1 MKNEKEN
8 SRKQEGFLWI
18 ALGLLLIAAALFI
31 TAFNLY
37 DELRAEKASSQ
48 ALNCIE

>member
-1 MKNEKEN
+1 MRIEEKNSKN
-8 SRKQEGFLWI
+8 QNGLLMI
-18 ALGLLLIAAALFI
+18 TIGLLLIAAALFI

-48 ALNCIE
+48 AVN

>member
-18 ALGLLLIAAALFI
+18 TLGLLLIAAALFI
-31 TAFNLY
+31 TAGKPNS
-37 DELRAEKASSQ
+37 ETVMVTSQ
-48 ALNCIE
+48 